1 MKETRTVQVLLL
13 AETILFLSAATAHFT
28 ILSSGNPDTAAGTAE
43 TVIGLVLL
51 AGLITTIVREPLTRN
66 AGLVAQLLALLGTLV
81 GVFTIIVGVG
91 PRTVIDVII
100 HTAMLALLGS
110 GLVFTRRT
118 MTVHNPAGTVR

>member
-1 MKETRTVQVLLL
+1 M

-66 AGLVAQLLALLGTLV
+66 AGLVAQLFALLGTLV

-100 HTAMLALLGS
+100 HTVMLALLGS

-118 MTVHNPAGTVR
+118 MTVHNPAGTVQ